1 VFLVVVP
8 EEWQQC
14 RQCSGTGRN
23 ERKRCVRCQGAGWER
38 VEAITEV
45 ELEAR
50 TLINSLYKATDGR
63 PLLWRTIIGLS
74 AKRAAV
80 DYAAERGWIVINNG
94 RSVCLT
100 VTGVRLVHDAKA

>member
-1 VFLVVVP
+1 M
-8 EEWQQC
+8 
-14 RQCSGTGRN
+14 
-23 ERKRCVRCQGAGWER
+23 RCQGAGWER

-100 VTGVRLVHDAKA
+100 VTGVRLVRDAKA